1 MAKGSINAR
10 IQCTIEVPVGAW
22 SGGMTDIDK
31 LAETVRREGCHLVE
45 KMVADKQ
52 GKLIGTPKVLF
63 MVMHEE

>member
-10 IQCTIEVPVGAW
+10 IQCTIEVSVGAW

-31 LAETVRREGCHLVE
+31 LAESVRREGRSLVE
-45 KMVADKQ
+45 KMVAGNQ